1 MRQAGDSRTRR
12 DGTDGWPLMAKR
24 LPPAAPPAHEAAER
38 KGTGPERWES
48 EAWALG
54 MLLVSP
60 IGMAVVNL
68 SDDVGRFLE
77 VNPALCTMLGYS
89 REELT
94 ALTFGDLTH
103 PEDRSDSRRLTH
115 SLVEGQ
121 MSSFKLEKRYVTK
134 RGATVWTSTT
144 ATAVQADATGNL
156 RGLLMVEDISER
168 KRADAALRE
177 SEERYRRIV
186 EAGHEG
192 IWMLDAE
199 CRTTFANGRLAE
211 MLGCPVAELMGRPT
225 EDFMFPEDVPEH
237 QARMEQ
243 RRRGAGGSYE
253 LRLRRRDGAERWAVI
268 TASPVMDK
276 AGRYAGSFAM
286 LTDITER
293 KRTEEEL
300 ARHQLHLEE
309 LVEKRTAELKRA
321 QERLTLE
328 EKLATLVRFADSVA
342 HELRSPLGAI
352 LNASFFLQQTVAD
365 KLEGKPLHHLR
376 IVEDSVQRANRAIT
390 MILDFTRQQQAEPK
404 PCALKPILDRAV
416 AEAMVPANVQVLI
429 EPAGGLPLVQAD
441 ERQMVAV
448 FRNLLD
454 NAAQALPQGGT
465 VRVEAR
471 PGGAVVA
478 VRVSDLGVGIS
489 PEHMPLLFDPLF
501 TTRKVGVGLGLSICK
516 TFVEANRGTISVAS
530 RLGLGTTFTVTLPRA
545 PEGPAPPDTIPQA
558 K

>member
-1 MRQAGDSRTRR
+1 M
-12 DGTDGWPLMAKR
+12 
-24 LPPAAPPAHEAAER
+24 
-38 KGTGPERWES
+38 
-48 EAWALG
+48 
-54 MLLVSP
+54 LVSP

-89 REELT
+89 RDELM
-94 ALTFGDLTH
+94 ALTLADVTH
-103 PEDRSDSRRLTH
+103 PEDLAEIRRLTH
-115 SLVEGQ
+115 SLVAGK
-121 MSSFKLEKRYVTK
+121 MSSFGLEKRLVTK
-134 RGATVWTSTT
+134 RGATVWASTT
-144 ATAVQADATGNL
+144 ATAVREETTGNL
-156 RGLLMVEDISER
+156 RGLVMIEDISER

-192 IWMLDAE
+192 IWTLDAE
-199 CRTTFANGRLAE
+199 CRTTFANERLAE
-211 MLGCPVAELMGRPT
+211 MLGCPVSEILGCPT
-225 EDFMFPEDVPEH
+225 EDFLFPEDIPAH
-237 QARMEQ
+237 QARVEQ

-253 LRLRRRDGAERWAVI
+253 LRLRRRDGAERWALV

-276 AGRYAGSFAM
+276 AGRYEGSFAM

-309 LVEKRTAELKRA
+309 LVEKRTAELKHA

-328 EKLATLVRFADSVA
+328 DKLATLVRFANSVA

-352 LNASFFLQQTVAD
+352 RNASYFLQQTVAD

-376 IVEDSVQRANRAIT
+376 IVEDSIQRANRAVT
-390 MILDFTRQQQAEPK
+390 MILDFTHPQQVEPK
-404 PCALKPILDRAV
+404 SCPLQPILDRAV
-416 AEAMVPANVQVLI
+416 AEAMVPANVQVFI
-429 EPAGGLPLVQAD
+429 EPAAGLPLVQVD

-471 PGGAVVA
+471 PGGAVVV

-489 PEHMPLLFDPLF
+489 SEHMARLFEPLF
-501 TTRKVGVGLGLSICK
+501 TTRTVGVGLGLSICK
-516 TFVEANRGTISVAS
+516 TFVETNRGTISVAS
-530 RLGLGTTFTVTLPRA
+530 RPGRGTTFTVTLPKA
-545 PEGPAPPDTIPQA
+545 PDQSARPDSVPQTE
-558 K
+558 